1 MSRAVR
7 VLRRS
12 LRTVRPLTR
21 RSEMQAKHQRQ
32 PCRAST
38 GLAHC
43 CCPGAAEAARIS
55 GVVACA
61 LIESAVVAS
70 ALQRVAVF
78 CGSSA
83 GTNPNLSR
91 YSYEVGRGLADR
103 GIGLVYGA
111 GGFGLM
117 RDVSQGAL
125 DAGGEVIGVI
135 PRSMLEREWGRADL
149 TELHLVETMHER
161 KAMMAEHADAFL
173 CLPGGLGTLDEIMEV
188 WSWRQ
193 VGFNDHP
200 VGFLNVDGF
209 WAPLLGALDG
219 LVDAGFVRREVMDD
233 LVVADNLD
241 DALTGLANR
250 AGAGPRK

>member
-1 MSRAVR
+1 M
-7 VLRRS
+7 
-12 LRTVRPLTR
+12 
-21 RSEMQAKHQRQ
+21 
-32 PCRAST
+32 
-38 GLAHC
+38 G
-43 CCPGAAEAARIS
+43 GALLDS
-55 GVVACA
+55 A
-61 LIESAVVAS
+61 LVER

-91 YSYEVGRGLADR
+91 SSYEVGRGLAER

-149 TELHLVETMHER
+149 SELHVVETMHER
-161 KAMMAEHADAFL
+161 KAMMAENADAFL
-173 CLPGGLGTLDEIMEV
+173 CLPGGLGTLDEVMEV

-193 VGFNDHP
+193 IGFNDDP

-209 WAPLLGALDG
+209 WTPLLGALDG

-241 DALTGLANR
+241 DALTGLADR
-250 AGAGPRK
+250 AGATLQKLVESKVARPDAR